1 MTDDVTPDDTRPDAT
16 TDGSR
21 PNAPQVARVL
31 DRTAVRSLAE
41 YESAGGGTGLR
52 LARDVDPDT
61 VVRTVTDAG
70 LRGRGGAGF
79 PTGTKWSTV
88 AEHRGPHGAP
98 QVVVNAAEGE
108 PGSFKDRTLLRT
120 NPYRVLEGALIAAH
134 AVGAGG
140 VVVAMKASFSA
151 EIERVDRAIDELGRA
166 GWSGPS
172 PIRIA
177 LGPSHYLFGEET
189 ALLEVVDGRPPFP
202 RVTPPFRR
210 GLGDDERT
218 AAGVQLATEDAGT
231 GAPAALVNNVETL
244 ANVPD
249 IVSRGPEWFRELG
262 TAESP
267 GTVLVTVT
275 GRTRRHGVA
284 EVPMGTPLDVAIEA
298 IGGGPRAGRAI
309 TAALSGVSNP
319 VVLAD
324 RLDTPLSYE
333 AMSAIGS
340 GLGAAGYIV
349 LDDATAPTDV
359 AHGVSRFLAVES
371 CGQCEPCK
379 RDGLAIA
386 AHLRDAL
393 AGGLEA
399 DERSDLDAR
408 LDTVPD
414 GRRCFLAQQHHDVV
428 RSLLDASWS
437 TVPDGD
443 DAEPVRILPIVDIS
457 NGEALLD
464 LDHLDKQP
472 DWSHDDEDS
481 GTWPADTVTE
491 VRLGSSPGRVAE
503 TAEAGPDSTA
513 AVGGRPDPADAR
525 PYALIVERERHI
537 EALLDDVTSADRER
551 RAEAR
556 RAVLDAVRHHVD
568 LVQRVLVP
576 LVARSAGEAGDDAAF
591 VAERRSRHLAGVV
604 DELVDRTGADDWS
617 AARDDIVELR
627 HVVDG
632 LVLPLLRSTLDAEG
646 QGALGEAVDELA
658 AS

>member
-1 MTDDVTPDDTRPDAT
+1 MDPDVTTDD
-16 TDGSR
+16 SR
-21 PNAPQVARVL
+21 PAPPTEERHPATPQVARVL
-31 DRTAVRSLAE
+31 DRAAVRSLAE
-41 YESAGGGTGLR
+41 YRAAGGGVGLR
-52 LARDVDPDT
+52 LARDVDPET
-61 VVRTVTDAG
+61 VVRTIADAG

-79 PTGTKWSTV
+79 PTGVKWRTV
-88 AEHRGPHGAP
+88 ADHRSPHGAP

-108 PGSFKDRTLLRT
+108 PGSFKDRTLVRT

-140 VVVAMKASFSA
+140 VVVAMKASFAA
-151 EIERVDRAIDELGRA
+151 EIERVDRAIDELRRA
-166 GWSGPS
+166 GWTGPS

-202 RVTPPFRR
+202 RVNPPFRR

-218 AAGVQLATEDAGT
+218 AAAVELATEDTAT

-249 IVSRGPEWFRELG
+249 IVARGPEWYRELG

-267 GTVLVTVT
+267 GTVLVTIT

-284 EVPMGTPLDVAIEA
+284 EVPMGTPLDEAIEA
-298 IGGGPRAGRAI
+298 IGGGPRPGRTI

-319 VVLAD
+319 VVLPD
-324 RLDTPLSYE
+324 QLDTPLSYE
-333 AMSAIGS
+333 AMSALGS
-340 GLGAAGYIV
+340 GLGAAGFIV
-349 LDDATAPTDV
+349 LDDTTDPTDV

-379 RDGLAIA
+379 RDGIAIA

-393 AGGLEA
+393 AGGLDA
-399 DERSDLDAR
+399 NERADLDAR

-414 GRRCFLAQQHHDVV
+414 GRRCFLAQQHQDVV
-428 RSLLDASWS
+428 RSLLDASWPM
-437 TVPDGD
+437 VRDGD
-443 DAEPVRILPIVDIS
+443 AVDPVRILPIVDVS
-457 NGEALLD
+457 SGEALLD
-464 LDHLDKQP
+464 TGHLDKQP
-472 DWSHDDEDS
+472 DWSHDDVDS
-481 GTWPADTVTE
+481 GTWPADTVTG
-491 VRLGSSPGRVAE
+491 VRLERSPGAVGE
-503 TAEAGPDSTA
+503 TPEAGPDSTA
-513 AVGGRPDPADAR
+513 AVGGRPDAADAR

-537 EALLDDVTSADRER
+537 EALLDDVSSPDREQ

-556 RAVLDAVRHHVD
+556 RAVLDAVRRHVD

-576 LVARSAGEAGDDAAF
+576 LVSRSAGEAGDDAAF
-591 VAERRSRHLAGVV
+591 VADRRSRHLADVV
-604 DELVDRTGADDWS
+604 RELLDRTGADDWS

-632 LVLPLLRSTLDAEG
+632 LVLPLLHATLDADG
-646 QGALGEAVDELA
+646 RAKLRAAVDELA
-658 AS
+658 AG